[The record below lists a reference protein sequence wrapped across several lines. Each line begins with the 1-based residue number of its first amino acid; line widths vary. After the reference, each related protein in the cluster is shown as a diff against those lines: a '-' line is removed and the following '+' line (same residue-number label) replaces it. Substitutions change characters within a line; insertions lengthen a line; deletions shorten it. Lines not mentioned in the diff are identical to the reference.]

1 MQSDCSADAA
11 LLCFFC
17 ARNRSGL
24 ILNHIPTIADMR
36 TLDFLAP
43 AIAEAQQ
50 LVR

>member
-1 MQSDCSADAA
+1 LLSGRCAA
-11 LLCFFC
+11 LLFLPP
-17 ARNRSGL
+17 APEAVL

-43 AIAEAQQ
+43 AIAQAQQ